1 MDATK
6 KYEILRINE
15 KGRNIEE
22 DIVVVEYPLTIMLEG
37 REIITL
43 FCTPKSLRELTIGFL
58 YSEGY
63 ITSMKDLEKVTIDEE
78 NGLAHVFLADKAK
91 KKIKSQSTGMN
102 PKTGSSKGTDF
113 KHLKEELYSKRIT
126 NRLEIDEQ
134 RLMDLMRTFS
144 QSSDLFSSTG
154 GVHSCGLCDYQGIIF
169 FEDDIGRHNAYD
181 KIFGRALEQNIDLRD
196 KFILTSGRISSEMLI
211 KVIKRQIPMVVSKAA
226 PMSLAVDMAKEL
238 NITLVGFVRGEKMNI
253 YTNIPKLK

>member
-226 PMSLAVDMAKEL
+226 PMSLAVDMAREL
-238 NITLVGFVRGEKMNI
+238 GITLVGFVRGEKMNI
-253 YTNIPKLK
+253 YTNIPK

>member
-63 ITSMKDLEKVTIDEE
+63 ITSMKDLDKVTIDEE

-181 KIFGRALEQNIDLRD
+181 KIFGRALEQGIDLGD

-253 YTNIPKLK
+253 YTNIPR

>member
-1 MDATK
+1 MEVTK
-6 KYEILRINE
+6 KYKILRINE

-78 NGLAHVFLADKAK
+78 NGLAHVFLAEKGK
-91 KKIKSQSTGMN
+91 EKIKSQSTGMN

-113 KHLKEELYSKRIT
+113 NHLKEELYSKRIT

-134 RLMDLMRTFS
+134 ILMDLMRTFS

-181 KIFGRALEQNIDLRD
+181 KIFGRALEQGIDLRD

-253 YTNIPKLK
+253 YTNIPR